1 MQILICPDSFKGTLT
16 AKAAAEAIRAAA
28 KKIFPEAETRLLPLG
43 DGGEGTME
51 CFLAAGAKKK
61 TARVLGLYGEE
72 LEASYLLL
80 KDGKTAYV
88 ESAEAAGLTKSDL
101 RITEIATTY
110 GVGEL
115 IMKAA
120 KDGAERVFLGLG
132 GSGTSDMGLG
142 MAAAMGFTF
151 YDQAGIEFIPTGRSL
166 KTLARVEKPEGKL
179 PEIIA
184 LCDVENPLCGP
195 NGSAAVFGP
204 QKGADE
210 KTVRMLDEG
219 MRLASKIIDGEKADH
234 PGAGAAGGMGYAV
247 LALLG
252 GRLAR
257 GIDVISRTVGL
268 NEAIRDSDMV
278 LSGEGSFDG
287 QSLMGKAV
295 GGIAVR
301 AKEAGVPL
309 YVLCGRAGGAEKAY
323 EAGVTAVF
331 PMTEYTLAALPSAE
345 ETRAAL
351 EKTAENL
358 FRTIKINRR

>member
-1 MQILICPDSFKGTLT
+1 MICPDSFKGTLS
-16 AKAAAEAIRAAA
+16 AKEAAEAVRRAAE
-28 KKIFPEAETRLLPLG
+28 KVFPEAGSRLLPLG
-43 DGGEGTME
+43 DGGEGTMD
-51 CFLAAGAKKK
+51 CFLAAGAEKK
-61 TARVLGLYGEE
+61 TARVRGLYGEE
-72 LEASYLLL
+72 LDASYLLL
-80 KDGKTAYV
+80 EGGKTAYV

-120 KDGAERVFLGLG
+120 EDGAEKILLGLG

-151 YDQAGIEFIPTGRSL
+151 YDEEGIEFIPTGRSL
-166 KTLARVEKPEGKL
+166 KTLSRVERPEGKL
-179 PEIIA
+179 PEITA
-184 LCDVENPLCGP
+184 LCDVENPLCGER
-195 NGSAAVFGP
+195 GSAAVFGP

-210 KTVRMLDEG
+210 KTIKMLDEG
-219 MRLASKIIDGEKADH
+219 MRHAADVIDGEKADH

-247 LALLG
+247 LALFG
-252 GRLAR
+252 GKLER

-268 NEAIRDSDMV
+268 DEAIKDADMV
-278 LSGEGSFDG
+278 ISGEGSFDG

-295 GGIAVR
+295 GGIALR
-301 AKEAGVPL
+301 AREAGKPL
-309 YVLCGRAGGAEKAY
+309 YVLCGREGNTEKAY

-331 PMTEYTLAALPSAE
+331 PMTRYPLTELPSAE
-345 ETRAAL
+345 ETREAL

-358 FRTIKINRR
+358 FRTIK